1 MAISCGGKKHRYN
14 NKGEQKSKPKKTD
27 KQTGT
32 TVGRTDFWA
41 MDFSLRKLAY
51 IFNTRLKRLET
62 LERRLKNFETLF
74 RTSDLE
80 FVVGDLP
87 GNQNER
93 QRE

>member
-1 MAISCGGKKHRYN
+1 
-14 NKGEQKSKPKKTD
+14 
-27 KQTGT
+27 
-32 TVGRTDFWA
+32 

-80 FVVGDLP
+80 FVVATPIRSRSVCCQTDVFESPQFKDVDSAETFRFWLVVARPTLGM
-87 GNQNER
+87 ECS
-93 QRE
+93 